1 MRVSVRYAPGVAATN
16 STRAPGMRESTSYGP
31 TASSA
36 VNRSNSG
43 IAICISASFSLEPV
57 AVAARAHPEP
67 AVERA
72 THRLAGAETAGGGAR
87 LELLAGRLEPQPRM
101 VDAQRLDVRARRHAH
116 L

>member
-1 MRVSVRYAPGVAATN
+1 MRVPLRYEPGVAATK
-16 STRAPGMRESTSYGP
+16 STRESGRRESTSYGP

-67 AVERA
+67 GGERA
-72 THRLAGAETAGGGAR
+72 RHRLDGAETAVVGAR

-101 VDAQRLDVRARRHAH
+101 VDAQRL
-116 L
+116 